1 MNMIRRLIVV
11 FAFCAVFSVTPVAQ
25 ARSKAHVLVISI
37 DGMRPD
43 YVTQVDM
50 HGLKIPTLRALLS
63 QSSYAEG
70 VIGVLPTITYPSHTT
85 IMTGVWPIEHGVYG
99 NQKFDPFA
107 EGQSQITEV
116 STIKVET
123 LWEAAHRA
131 GYTVASVGWPVTTG
145 AKYID
150 WLLPANAAFEGA
162 DPDGAVSGKSSAGLH
177 YDNPPGLRERL
188 ADSLPPGRSLDVDE
202 TRFQWQIA
210 VIQRFKP
217 EFMTA
222 HIGNLDHEEHSH
234 GPFSQQA
241 NAALELVDGRVRRL
255 IDAERAVYPDAYII
269 IVSDHGFL
277 PTDHAVSI
285 NALLMKEG
293 LIDPKNHTWEAAA
306 YNTGGTSAIIVRNPS
321 DKKTVA
327 KVKAVVKTMSANP
340 GYGIGRVLTHEEVV
354 ASGGRPDAL
363 LMLDAA
369 PGWRFA
375 VGTTR
380 DVIDVPGTGA
390 HGQMPDHKELRSA
403 FMLSGPG
410 VERHHDLGIIDM
422 RQIAPTIGEIL
433 GVRLPA
439 AKLAPITFK

>member
-1 MNMIRRLIVV
+1 MNIIRRLMVI
-11 FAFCAVFSVTPVAQ
+11 FAFCAVLLPAPLAQ
-25 ARSKAHVLVISI
+25 ARAKAHVLVISI

-43 YVTQVDM
+43 YVTQADR

-85 IMTGVWPIEHGVYG
+85 IVTGVWPIEHGVYG
-99 NQKFDPFA
+99 NQEFDPFA
-107 EGQSQITEV
+107 EGKNQITEV

-150 WLLPANAAFEGA
+150 WLLPANAAFEGV
-162 DPDGAVSGKSSAGLH
+162 DPDGAVSGKSPAGLH
-177 YDNPPGLRERL
+177 YDNPPGLREQL
-188 ADSLPPGRSLDVDE
+188 ADSLPTGRKLDVDE
-202 TRFQWQIA
+202 TRYHWQIA

-217 EFMTA
+217 EFMTV

-234 GPFSQQA
+234 GPFSEQA

-277 PTDHAVSI
+277 PTDNAVSI
-285 NALLMKEG
+285 NALFMKEG
-293 LIDPKNHTWEAAA
+293 LINPKNHTWEAAA
-306 YNTGGTSAIIVRNPS
+306 YNTGGTSAIMVRDPT
-321 DKKTVA
+321 DEGTVA
-327 KVKAVVKTMSANP
+327 KVEALVKTISADP
-340 GYGIGRVLTHEEVV
+340 DHGIGRVLTHEQVL
-354 ASGGRPDAL
+354 ARGGRPDAL
-363 LMLDAA
+363 FMLDAA

-375 VGTTR
+375 IGTTR
-380 DVIDVPGTGA
+380 DVTQVPSTGA

-403 FMLSGPG
+403 FMLSGPD
-410 VERHHDLGIIDM
+410 VEKHHDLGVIDM
-422 RQIAPTIGEIL
+422 RQIAPTIAEIL

-439 AKLAPITFK
+439 AKLAPIRFR